1 MATRARANQCDAERS
16 QRAVDGLG
24 ELLGAIHA
32 DSYERV
38 GIVMSLSAAVFLPA
52 SFLTGVYGMNFVG
65 EMPLIDNP
73 HGYATF
79 WCLVAGIWGSIGML
93 FWVRGWCQT
102 LSTGRKREDLTV

>member
-1 MATRARANQCDAERS
+1 
-16 QRAVDGLG
+16 
-24 ELLGAIHA
+24 
-32 DSYERV
+32 
-38 GIVMSLSAAVFLPA
+38 
-52 SFLTGVYGMNFVG
+52 MNFVG